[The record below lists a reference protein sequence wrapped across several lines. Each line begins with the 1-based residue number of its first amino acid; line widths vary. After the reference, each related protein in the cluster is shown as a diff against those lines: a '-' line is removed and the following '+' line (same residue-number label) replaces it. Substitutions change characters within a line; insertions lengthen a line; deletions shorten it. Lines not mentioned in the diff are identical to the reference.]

1 VDGGT
6 LSLNICALSTAK
18 GMKLIMKKIMFV
30 LILSLL
36 VSSVSMG
43 FSQES
48 DSLYFGDNRVERVFV
63 VSNGSIR
70 EITIR
75 EYNKILKDSSIVSQL
90 QAHSS
95 LLSIQNKIVPKGMTN
110 DWYRYDELGNSVI
123 LKTSER
129 KRVSTVTYNGTS
141 NNSTRTLEFSSSSR
155 FSFSTSLSG
164 FEQNA
169 VKSGVGFSWESSSSI
184 RDEHTITISPGEYA
198 WFEFA
203 PYKNKSWGYVKRFSW
218 LGELESSRYV
228 IAYSPR
234 EVGGE
239 LDGILYYMTSRS
251 AP

>member
-75 EYNKILKDSSIVSQL
+75 EYNKILKDSSIV
-90 QAHSS
+90 
-95 LLSIQNKIVPKGMTN
+95 T
-110 DWYRYDELGNSVI
+110 
-123 LKTSER
+123 
-129 KRVSTVTYNGTS
+129 
-141 NNSTRTLEFSSSSR
+141 
-155 FSFSTSLSG
+155 
-164 FEQNA
+164 
-169 VKSGVGFSWESSSSI
+169 SSI
-184 RDEHTITISPGEYA
+184 TNFIRHK
-198 WFEFA
+198 FC
-203 PYKNKSWGYVKRFSW
+203 
-218 LGELESSRYV
+218 SR
-228 IAYSPR
+228 
-234 EVGGE
+234 
-239 LDGILYYMTSRS
+239 
-251 AP
+251 